1 MTRERSKIVLVLG
14 LVALLLVTPELAQ
27 ARPVPGVVT
36 QTVLDD
42 RDFAR
47 MERGGVETLFAS
59 IRWREVEP
67 EPGRLDWSS
76 TDHVL
81 ASAARH
87 GIEVLP
93 IVYGSP
99 AWVAQSELHPPIDD
113 AADRASWRS
122 FLTALVG
129 RYGPRGDFWTGSER
143 RAPITRWQIW
153 NEPNFDFYWDPK
165 PAVGEYARLLE
176 IFRRSDPVRRSR
188 RKDHARRRR
197 GGTERMP
204 WWRFLRR
211 LYEQPGVKRDFDFVA
226 LHPYAPGLRLMRRQ
240 IELARRIMATADDS
254 RTPLAITEVGWA
266 SEGRRRRWSR
276 APRAGTAAQAH
287 LPPARR
293 RPSGLADLGRAVVR
307 LARFD
312 GGRGV
317 PQLLPARGPFDLAGQ
332 PKPAW
337 RAYQQAVRG
346 RWRDTR
352 MTPERAL
359 PQRPAPRAIACATRA

>member
-1 MTRERSKIVLVLG
+1 LVRSARSKIVLVLG
-14 LVALLLVTPELAQ
+14 LVALLLVTSVAQ

-47 MERGGVETLFAS
+47 MEQGGVETLRFL

-122 FLTALVG
+122 FLTALVA
-129 RYGPRGDFWTGSER
+129 RYGPRGVFWEGSER

-176 IFRRSDPVRRSR
+176 ISAGAIRSADRDARIMLAGVAAVRS
-188 RKDHARRRR
+188 
-197 GGTERMP
+197 GMP

-266 SEGRRRRWSR
+266 SAGPASTMVKG
-276 APRAGTAAQAH
+276 PRGQARLLKRTYHLLGGGGHPDWRISDVHWYAWRDSMAVEAYCSFCQHAG
-287 LPPARR
+287 L
-293 RPSGLADLGRAVVR
+293 
-307 LARFD
+307 
-312 GGRGV
+312 
-317 PQLLPARGPFDLAGQ
+317 FDLAGE

-337 RAYQQAVRG
+337 RAYQQAVR
-346 RWRDTR
+346 RR
-352 MTPERAL
+352 
-359 PQRPAPRAIACATRA
+359 

>member
-1 MTRERSKIVLVLG
+1 MTRERSKIVLALG

-47 MERGGVETLFAS
+47 MERGGVETLRLL

-99 AWVAQSELHPPIDD
+99 AWVAQSELRPPIDD

-165 PAVGEYARLLE
+165 PAVAEYARLLE
-176 IFRRSDPVRRSR
+176 ISAGAIRSADRGARIMLAGVAAVRS
-188 RKDHARRRR
+188 
-197 GGTERMP
+197 GMP

-266 SEGRRRRWSR
+266 SEGPASTMVKG
-276 APRAGTAAQAH
+276 PRGQARLLKRTYRLLGGGHPHWRISDVQWYAWRDSMAVEAHCSFCQHAG
-287 LPPARR
+287 L
-293 RPSGLADLGRAVVR
+293 
-307 LARFD
+307 
-312 GGRGV
+312 
-317 PQLLPARGPFDLAGQ
+317 FDLAGQ

-346 RWRDTR
+346 R
-352 MTPERAL
+352 
-359 PQRPAPRAIACATRA
+359 